1 MQKITIYLIGLI
13 IALALIT
20 CTSKNPANGPEIVL
34 TDEAQLA
41 ALWLSDEIHV
51 PENLALEI
59 QNKLEL
65 IREQFS
71 DQIPEVNIEFVF
83 PALPNRI
90 DLIMEDYAFNEFQA
104 GTYHEWDSLNQ
115 LYGVDSISVEIDIFK
130 LVAVFFKEYTNP
142 FVLAPEYAKIPGV
155 KNAGEC
161 GYGGGWSTVYP
172 WFVDSKL
179 VFLVKEAWGDC
190 PAGCIYNNFWYFK
203 TDGNNVE
210 LAGSFEIG
218 DDWYK
223 NPIYPSWWDE
233 IAPAYYKYE
242 GFKVE
247 PE

>member
-1 MQKITIYLIGLI
+1 MQKIAIYLFGLI

-83 PALPNRI
+83 PVNPQAVYLT
-90 DLIMEDYAFNEFQA
+90 MEDYAFGEVKS

-115 LYGVDSISVEIDIFK
+115 LYGVDSIYIGSEEFRWINVIFND
-130 LVAVFFKEYTNP
+130 YINP
-142 FVLAPEYAKIPGV
+142 YILAPEYALLPGV
-155 KNAGEC
+155 KYSNEGISI
-161 GYGGGWSTVYP
+161 GDWSNTYP
-172 WFVDSKL
+172 WIIDGEL
-179 VFLVKEAWGDC
+179 AFLVRYAWGDC
-190 PAGCIYNNFWYFK
+190 PAGCTYSKFWYFK
-203 TDGNNVE
+203 SEGSQMV
-210 LAGSFEIG
+210 LAGNFEI
-218 DDWYK
+218 DDDFYQ
-223 NPIYPSWWDE
+223 NPSYPLWWDE